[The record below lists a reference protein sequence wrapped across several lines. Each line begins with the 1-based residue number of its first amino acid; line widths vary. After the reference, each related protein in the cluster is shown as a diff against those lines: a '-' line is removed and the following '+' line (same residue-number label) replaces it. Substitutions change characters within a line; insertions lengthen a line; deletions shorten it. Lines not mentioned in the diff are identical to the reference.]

1 MTKSKTQSDTPSQ
14 LLLSFFESHP
24 RNHHG
29 TPKLLKVSKIEPDPA
44 TPGRE
49 IRRLRINLGIAG
61 RRLLYNDRQLLL
73 GEDGEY
79 WIARPRVDEE
89 RIETRLKN
97 RIKREH
103 GLRKRTDFEL
113 RVVEERGLLAA
124 EKIKNLRSDWSTA
137 AA

>member
-1 MTKSKTQSDTPSQ
+1 MTKSKTQSDSPSQ

-29 TPKLLKVSKIEPDPA
+29 TPKLLKVSKMEPDPA

-73 GEDGEY
+73 GEDGVF
-79 WIARPRVDEE
+79 WIARPSVEE
-89 RIETRLKN
+89 GRIEIGLKN
-97 RIKREH
+97 RSRRGD
-103 GLRKRTDFEL
+103 GLRTRAKFEL
-113 RVVEERGLLAA
+113 MVVE
-124 EKIKNLRSDWSTA
+124 
-137 AA
+137 